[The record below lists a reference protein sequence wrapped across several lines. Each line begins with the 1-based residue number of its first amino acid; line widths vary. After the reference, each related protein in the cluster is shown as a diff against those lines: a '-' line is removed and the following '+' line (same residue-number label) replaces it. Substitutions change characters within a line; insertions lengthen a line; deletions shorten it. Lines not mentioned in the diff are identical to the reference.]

1 MKRDL
6 ELARALCEGSK
17 QPIAE
22 IFLEAMRWRNVPF
35 EDLERVLSTSRH
47 EAAYDLKRGLW
58 MIGTIGSLAPYV
70 GLFGTV
76 VGIIRAFADM
86 AEHGA
91 GGFEVVAAGIS
102 EALIATAMGLAVA
115 IIALMF
121 FNYLQT
127 RVGLIASA
135 YARSCERFVQAL
147 LFLESSAAR
156 ESAVP
161 GPEMVH
167 ASYRPDDD
175 DDLDDGVVA
184 EINITPLTDVF
195 LVLLVIFMVTTS
207 VVANQ
212 GKNID
217 LPGAEIS
224 DQTPRGVT
232 VEVTPDGQIAV
243 NDVASAQRG
252 SVSGAL
258 RCSPELAREGRDPAR
273 RPGRIARSGRQHPRR
288 RTAGGSAEHRARHQ
302 AAAGSADFVG
312 APTAHTPDP
321 ARCPRDP
328 RASRPSPARTANRAG
343 R

>member
-1 MKRDL
+1 
-6 ELARALCEGSK
+6 
-17 QPIAE
+17 
-22 IFLEAMRWRNVPF
+22 MRWRNVPL

-58 MIGTIGSLAPYV
+58 IIGTIGSLAPYV

-76 VGIIRAFADM
+76 VGIIKAFADM

-115 IIALMF
+115 IVALGF

-147 LFLESSAAR
+147 LFLESVGAR
-156 ESAVP
+156 ARAPRRVRRWRMP
-161 GPEMVH
+161 
-167 ASYRPDDD
+167 SYRPDDD

-217 LPGAEIS
+217 LPGAAIS
-224 DQTPRGVT
+224 DNTPRGVT

-243 NDVASAQRG
+243 NDAAVRSEDLLH
-252 SVSGAL
+252 GAL
-258 RCSPELAREGRDPAR
+258 RRAR
-273 RPGRIARSGRQHPRR
+273 R
-288 RTAGGSAEHRARHQ
+288 TRARR
-302 AAAGSADFVG
+302 S
-312 APTAHTPDP
+312 
-321 ARCPRDP
+321 
-328 RASRPSPARTANRAG
+328 
-343 R
+343 